1 MKNVLKVALVAT
13 GIFSFTQAF
22 ARTMPQD
29 SVGHKIKKAATN
41 VGHAT
46 SHAAATADA
55 AVVDKKYD
63 GKYGP
68 NGQAVYINKYSHY
81 YFISKTGHRVYLKKS
96 ELRDK
101 QM

>member
-1 MKNVLKVALVAT
+1 MKNVLKLALVAA
-13 GIFSFTQAF
+13 GIFSFTQTF

-29 SVGHKIKKAATN
+29 SVGHKIKRTARD

-55 AVVDKKYD
+55 AVVDKKYE
-63 GKYGP
+63 GKCGP
-68 NGQAVYINKYSHY
+68 GGQTVYINKYSHY
-81 YFISKTGHRVYLKKS
+81 YYISKTGHRVFLKKS
-96 ELRDK
+96 ELRNK